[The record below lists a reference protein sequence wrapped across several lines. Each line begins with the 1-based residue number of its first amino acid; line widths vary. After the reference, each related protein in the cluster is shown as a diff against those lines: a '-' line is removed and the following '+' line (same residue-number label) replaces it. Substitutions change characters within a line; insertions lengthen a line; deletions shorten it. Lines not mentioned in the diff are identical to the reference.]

1 MTGVEQVFAV
11 FISGDLLTKA
21 VDKVKSDGLYEYKKG
36 SSRSSSQNDSAS
48 EEEKPVKRAKLM
60 STERKR
66 EIESL
71 SKLIASTEDSIR
83 TRQLQLGRA
92 KSLTNFT
99 QCVEISE
106 HIRKLFKEKNQY
118 CKQLAALQKK
128 ESKSGWYYKKN
139 QPSSTVLNPEGKAT
153 TNAGGLKAA
162 FEEVSKGKVETALPV
177 SKEDQNNSDSSHD
190 TEILSSSSDSADNI
204 GASSSDGQDF

>member
-60 STERKR
+60 KTERKR

-71 SKLIASTEDSIR
+71 NCINRRQHKKPTITVKQSKIPDQFHPVCRNFR
-83 TRQLQLGRA
+83 TDQKAIQ
-92 KSLTNFT
+92 
-99 QCVEISE
+99 
-106 HIRKLFKEKNQY
+106 RKEWL
-118 CKQLAALQKK
+118 L
-128 ESKSGWYYKKN
+128 
-139 QPSSTVLNPEGKAT
+139 
-153 TNAGGLKAA
+153 
-162 FEEVSKGKVETALPV
+162 
-177 SKEDQNNSDSSHD
+177 
-190 TEILSSSSDSADNI
+190 
-204 GASSSDGQDF
+204 

>member
-60 STERKR
+60 STERKK

-83 TRQLQLGRA
+83 TRQLQLSRA

-106 HIRKLFKEKNQY
+106 HIRKLIKEKNQY

-128 ESKSGWYYKKN
+128 ESKSGWYYKKI

-153 TNAGGLKAA
+153 TNAGGLRAA
-162 FEEVSKGKVETALPV
+162 FEKVSKGKVETALPV
-177 SKEDQNNSDSSHD
+177 SKEDQTNSDSSHD